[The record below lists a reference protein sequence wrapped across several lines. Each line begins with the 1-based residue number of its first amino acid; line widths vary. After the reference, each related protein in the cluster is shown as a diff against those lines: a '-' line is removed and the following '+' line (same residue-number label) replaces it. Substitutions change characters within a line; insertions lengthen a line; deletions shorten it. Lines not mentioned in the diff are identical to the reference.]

1 MKKSNRTELKTI
13 ATDYSA
19 NIDYQNFKKIY
30 RECTKEPLIF

>member
-1 MKKSNRTELKTI
+1 MKISNKTELKTM

-30 RECTKEPLIF
+30 RECTKELLIF